1 MKNLIKLTFIVITLS
16 LASCAS
22 DKKDDP
28 LAPAPSNDAR
38 DKYTGVW
45 LCNETSKVSGST
57 SYTINI
63 SKSTSNTSE
72 VKIDKFYDLIPQAYA
87 SISSNNLTIP
97 YQQLGSLGFA
107 KGTGTLST
115 NGSTLSLAYTTD
127 ISGNKDTCT
136 ANCVKQ

>member
-1 MKNLIKLTFIVITLS
+1 MKTLIKLSLIVTVLS

-28 LAPAPSNDAR
+28 LAPTPSSDAR
-38 DKYTGVW
+38 DKYTGIW
-45 LCNETSKVSGST
+45 LCNETSKISGST

-63 SKSTSNTSE
+63 SKSTSNVSE

-87 SISSNNLTIP
+87 SISGNNVNIP

-107 KGTGTLST
+107 KGTGLLSA
-115 NGSTLSLAYTTD
+115 NGSTLSLAYTTE